1 MKSFRKELMFNVK
14 SRRAYIDITDEV
26 VAALRE
32 SGIKE
37 GLLLC
42 NAMHI
47 TASVYINDHESGLIQ
62 DYDNWLEQLAPH
74 EPLSR
79 YNHNPTGNAMSWDAK
94 SSSPS
99 PKANLISG
107 RGNASIT
114 RNSTDAASSAS
125 SLKSSGNNIG

>member
-62 DYDNWLEQLAPH
+62 DYDNWLEQRAPH
-74 EPLSR
+74 EPL
-79 YNHNPTGNAMSWDAK
+79 T
-94 SSSPS
+94 
-99 PKANLISG
+99 
-107 RGNASIT
+107 
-114 RNSTDAASSAS
+114 
-125 SLKSSGNNIG
+125 